1 MLTLTLLVAV
11 AASAQDIPEGCI
23 SDPVGVDGVY
33 EAIELAQMS
42 FGAGDDGTFLD
53 AAQYAQLVLPCLQEP
68 LTRRMAA
75 DWHRLMG
82 LVALVSQD
90 EPGAQRAFAAA
101 RTIEP
106 NYRLPPSL
114 NRESL
119 SVDAA
124 YQALPIEAVAT
135 EEILSGG
142 IQLDGRP
149 ARERPIELPTL
160 AQVFR
165 DDGSVQQTAWVRPG
179 EPLPDYAIALPTAGI
194 AAIQIE
200 PLAAEPL
207 PTGPRPKHIS
217 RPLLG
222 GAGGAIVTSGLLFAA
237 ASVSH
242 ERFADPATPYAD
254 LNGLEKRTNSLTTA
268 SAVAGVVGLGL
279 GVGVVATW

>member
-1 MLTLTLLVAV
+1 MFALTLLAAV
-11 AASAQDIPEGCI
+11 AASAQEVPEGCV
-23 SDPVGVDGVY
+23 SEPVGVDGVY

-42 FGAGDDGTFLD
+42 FGAGDDATFLD

-82 LVALVSQD
+82 LVALVQQD

-106 NYRLPPSL
+106 YYRLPPSL

-119 SVDAA
+119 GVEAA
-124 YQALPIEAVAT
+124 YQALPVDTVAT
-135 EEILSGG
+135 QEILSGG

-149 ARERPIELPTL
+149 ARERPVDLPTI

-165 DDGSVQQTAWVRPG
+165 DDGSVQQTAWVPPG
-179 EPLPDYAIALPTAGI
+179 ASLPDYAIAAPTAGI
-194 AAIQIE
+194 AAIEID
-200 PLAAEPL
+200 PL
-207 PTGPRPKHIS
+207 PTGPRPKHLS
-217 RPLLG
+217 KPLLG
-222 GAGGAIVTSGLLFAA
+222 GAGGALVTSGLLFAA
-237 ASVSH
+237 ASASH
-242 ERFADPATPYAD
+242 ARFADPATPYAD
-254 LNGLEKRTNSLTTA
+254 LNSLEKRTNSLTTA